1 MVFAMN
7 LQQGITHKGLNLL
20 LKLEPNIPKDL
31 RATGRRMTR
40 TRQAVLALLQRTRQ
54 PVSANEIFDQ
64 LQEEKV
70 AIDLVTVY
78 RTMHVLKELGLVLQ
92 LDLHQEG
99 LSRYELKEGREHHHH
114 IRCQI
119 CGLIVDLLLCPL
131 KKVTKLI
138 EQQTQFIVD
147 DHTLEFTGL
156 CPQCQ

>member
-1 MVFAMN
+1 
-7 LQQGITHKGLNLL
+7 
-20 LKLEPNIPKDL
+20 
-31 RATGRRMTR
+31 
-40 TRQAVLALLQRTRQ
+40 
-54 PVSANEIFDQ
+54 
-64 LQEEKV
+64 
-70 AIDLVTVY
+70 
-78 RTMHVLKELGLVLQ
+78 
-92 LDLHQEG
+92 
-99 LSRYELKEGREHHHH
+99 SRYELKEGRVHHHH

>member
-1 MVFAMN
+1 
-7 LQQGITHKGLNLL
+7 
-20 LKLEPNIPKDL
+20 
-31 RATGRRMTR
+31 MTR

-54 PVSANEIFDQ
+54 PVSATEIFDR
-64 LQEEKV
+64 LHEEQV

-78 RTMHVLKELGLVLQ
+78 RTVHVLKELGLVVQ
-92 LDLHQEG
+92 LDLQQEG
-99 LSRYELKEGREHHHH
+99 LSRYELKEGRRHHHH

-119 CGLIVDLLLCPL
+119 CGQIVDLLLCPL

-156 CPQCQ
+156 CPECQ

>member
-1 MVFAMN
+1 
-7 LQQGITHKGLNLL
+7 
-20 LKLEPNIPKDL
+20 
-31 RATGRRMTR
+31 MTR

-54 PVSANEIFDQ
+54 PVSVTEIFEQ
-64 LQEEKV
+64 LQQEKV

-78 RTMHVLKELGLVLQ
+78 RTVHVLKELGLLVQ

-99 LSRYELKEGREHHHH
+99 LSRYELKEGRKHHHH

-119 CGLIVDLLLCPL
+119 CGQIVDLLLCPL

-147 DHTLEFTGL
+147 DHTLEFAGL
-156 CPQCQ
+156 CPECQ